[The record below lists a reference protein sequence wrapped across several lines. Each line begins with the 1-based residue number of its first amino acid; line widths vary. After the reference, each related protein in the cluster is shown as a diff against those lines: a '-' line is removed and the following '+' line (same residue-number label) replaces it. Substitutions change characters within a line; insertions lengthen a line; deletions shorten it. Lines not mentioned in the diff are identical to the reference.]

1 MKSTLCINY
10 GSIIYYEHVKGYYQH
25 GFYGEFLP
33 FGDIIFQK
41 KPLFWF
47 WYFQQPSHLSLSLTQ
62 QIYCDTLVPW

>member
-10 GSIIYYEHVKGYYQH
+10 GSIIYCEHVKGFYQH

-47 WYFQQPSHLSLSLTQ
+47 
-62 QIYCDTLVPW
+62 